1 MNNVVLNYIKYTQNF
16 LYDYYRIL
24 LDNGYEKKLVQPF
37 IDRYIEIRYYND
49 VYTKENNFV
58 EKISRELKIV
68 VKEMFEEYPNKE
80 DKIKDIFALF
90 GYILYLDDCLEYKS
104 AIKLLDTLYND
115 ENIHLTFSDDI
126 IKKLKDITLEYVNK
140 KKEFWKVFEFN
151 DFELKY
157 KRFKKNLFFA
167 DLDIKLEMPIYS
179 KYAIEKAKSSEIVL
193 ENSTYL
199 LYNMLCAK
207 LLSDVIKLDYTKRY
221 VVRYPVSLFDKSKKS
236 GKYLKLLDNDLCRD
250 KINLCFNYKDY
261 LEYKKN
267 INELIKEGYA
277 VSLILDDTF
286 DGDYECLVLFNYVFV
301 YEKYDYY
308 DVIMEQKDNLGSVVV
323 TLQEVVYEYI
333 FEVFV

>member
-1 MNNVVLNYIKYTQNF
+1 MNNIVLSYIKYTQNF
-16 LYDYYRIL
+16 LYDYYRTL
-24 LDNGYEKKLVQPF
+24 LDNSYEKKLVQPF
-37 IDRYIEIRYYND
+37 IERYIEIRYYNN
-49 VYTKENNFV
+49 VYTKENNFI
-58 EKISRELKIV
+58 EKISKELKIV

-80 DKIKDIFALF
+80 DRIKDIFALF
-90 GYILYLDDCLEYKS
+90 GYILYLDDCMEYKS
-104 AIKLLDTLYND
+104 VSKLLDTLYND
-115 ENIHLTFSDDI
+115 ENIHLIFSDEVMNKLNDI
-126 IKKLKDITLEYVNK
+126 VLEYVNRK
-140 KKEFWKVFEFN
+140 KDFWRVFDIN

-157 KRFKKNLFFA
+157 KRLKKNLFFV

-179 KYAIEKAKSSEIVL
+179 EYAIERAKGSEIVL
-193 ENSTYL
+193 ENTTYL

-207 LLSDVIKLDYTKRY
+207 LLKDVINLDYTKRY
-221 VVRYPVSLFDKSKKS
+221 VVMFPVSLFDKSKKS
-236 GKYLKLLDNDLCRD
+236 GKYLRLLDNDLCRD

-261 LEYKKN
+261 LNNKKS

-323 TLQEVVYEYI
+323 TL
-333 FEVFV
+333 